1 MDFYPVGQPIRLSTT
16 VKDTTGALADP
27 GALTLAW
34 KLRGGTPTVKN
45 WPSPAEITRDSVGAF
60 HFDVP
65 AFAVAGHYEYSWVST
80 GAAAGVDADIFDVF
94 DPATYPRLVSFAD
107 AKEFLGVT
115 GTAKDAILDRIV
127 GWASAR
133 IIREVQAVT
142 ATITER
148 VTVAAGGFVLPITPV
163 QAITAIT
170 AVTPYSPAIAVANAY
185 VTNSLGGTVE
195 LYSTAAWGVY
205 DVTYTVGYSEV
216 PPGVH
221 GACESLIRHWWNQ
234 SQAHGS
240 ATYGDAG
247 FVPDFADLP
256 NVVRNMLR
264 SVPRVSGVA

>member
-1 MDFYPVGQPIRLSTT
+1 MDFYPLGQPVRIPIT
-16 VKDTTGALADP
+16 VKDAAGLPADAGAVTLRLYKDGALVQTYAAPSHDGVGLYHQDVPVTDLATAGQYRQIPTATGA
-27 GALTLAW
+27 
-34 KLRGGTPTVKN
+34 N
-45 WPSPAEITRDSVGAF
+45 
-60 HFDVP
+60 
-65 AFAVAGHYEYSWVST
+65 
-80 GAAAGVDADIFDVF
+80 AGVDFDVFTVF

-115 GTAKDAILDRIV
+115 GTAKDAILDRII

-142 ATITER
+142 ATVTER

-163 QAITAIT
+163 QTITAIT

-216 PPGVH
+216 PPGVN

-256 NVVRNMLR
+256 NVVKNMLR